1 MRKAILTGVLSAL
14 GFAFQTPQGKAPM
27 MDSINSEAL
36 KADVSFLASDLS
48 QGRLTDTP
56 ANRWVAEWIR
66 SRFERIG
73 LKTVDPGGSYYQ
85 TYYLMTSTLG
95 KENLLEVSGEGVTL
109 QLAPGQDYY
118 PHSFSAS
125 GRVRGPLVYTGFG
138 MTVPDLSYDD
148 YRGQDLSGRVVLV
161 LNGEPRDQDPTSPF
175 DGVVRSEASSPLR
188 KTLFAQEHGAAGILF
203 VRDVHSHPGPEDFEA
218 SARSYWPEQP
228 PRIPRYTLAMWSDQV
243 RIPAAEISTALAR
256 ILVRGSKRSLEELAE
271 AAESQAGMTA
281 LPLPAVEVGLK
292 TAVQRHTVPDRNVV
306 GLLEG
311 SDPKLKAEHIII
323 CGHYDHNGMEGSQ
336 AYPGAD
342 DDASGVV
349 GTIAIADAYAQAAR
363 AGQRPKRSVLFAAW
377 DTEERGLL
385 GAWAYAESPLLPRD
399 RIVAVLNLD
408 MISRDEEVPVGGGP
422 KFSGLEVQTAE
433 SNRNSVNIL
442 GTVRSPDLRVETERA
457 NKETGLELRFRYDNN
472 ASSLLRRNDHWP
484 FMQHG
489 IPAVWFLTGLH
500 PDYHTIYDRPE
511 KLNYRK
517 SERIVKLVYQ
527 ESWNL
532 AQQAGRPGMLP
543 RKGWTT
549 EAPSSK

>member
-1 MRKAILTGVLSAL
+1 MRKAFLTGVLSAL
-14 GFAFQTPQGKAPM
+14 GLAFQTPQAKAPM
-27 MDSINSEAL
+27 MDSISSAEL
-36 KADVSFLASDLS
+36 KADVSFMASDLS

-95 KENLLEVSGEGVTL
+95 KENLMEVTGEGVTL
-109 QLAPGQDYY
+109 QLTPGQDYY

-125 GRVRGPLVYTGFG
+125 GQAHGPLVYTGFG

-148 YRGQDLSGRVVLV
+148 YSGQDLSGKVVLA
-161 LNGEPRDQDPTSPF
+161 LNGEPGDSDPASPF

-203 VRDVHSHPGPEDFEA
+203 VRDVHNRPGPEDFEA
-218 SARSYWPEQP
+218 AARSYWPERP

-243 RIPAAEISTALAR
+243 RIPAAEISTSLAR
-256 ILVRGSKRSLEELAE
+256 ILVRGSKRNLEEIAE
-271 AAESQAGMTA
+271 AAESRTGMA
-281 LPLPAVEVGLK
+281 AVPLPGVEVSLK

-311 SDPKLKAEHIII
+311 SDPKLKDEYVII
-323 CGHYDHNGMEGSQ
+323 CGHYDHNGTEGSQ
-336 AYPGAD
+336 VYPGAD
-342 DDASGVV
+342 DDASGVA
-349 GTIAIADAYAQAAR
+349 GTLAIADAYALAAR

-399 RIVAVLNLD
+399 KIVAVLNLD

-422 KFSGLEVQTAE
+422 RFNGLEVQTAE

-442 GTVRSPDLRVETERA
+442 GTLRSPDLRVETESA
-457 NKETGLELRFRYDNN
+457 NSGIGLDLRFRYDNN
-472 ASSLLRRNDHWP
+472 ASNLLRRSDHWP
-484 FMQHG
+484 FMQYG

-511 KLNYRK
+511 KLNYQK
-517 SERIVKLVYQ
+517 FEKIVKLVYQ
-527 ESWNL
+527 ESWTL
-532 AQQAGRPGMLP
+532 AQQPGRPGMLP
-543 RKGWTT
+543 RKGLTR
-549 EAPSSK
+549 EASDSK